1 MNFISLSVHGMRALM
16 VFVETVLMRVI
27 VGTVALMTLWAL
39 LAMMALGLKFS
50 GNASPGW
57 LTTIVG
63 LLAVMVVQTLGVFA
77 ALLILAGTGR
87 RQILLDASKSYLQS
101 VASVETTP

>member
-1 MNFISLSVHGMRALM
+1 MSFISLGVHGMRALM

-27 VGTVALMTLWAL
+27 VGGLALMSVWAA
-39 LAMMALGLKFS
+39 LAAVALGLKLT
-50 GNASPGW
+50 GHASPGW
-57 LTTIVG
+57 FTTIVG

-77 ALLILAGTGR
+77 ALLILAGTAR
-87 RQILLDASKSYLQS
+87 RQILRDASKTYLHS